1 MKIQPLLP
9 GLLLTG
15 AVAVLGVQPARAQVT
30 QLTDVQLEATPSGL
44 RVILQT
50 ADGSSPQVSTSSD
63 NQTLLI
69 DLSNAQL
76 NLSSGQP
83 FRQDNP
89 VAGISAVTVSPL
101 DSNRVRV
108 AVIGETSVPTV
119 EVVTTPQGLVLSL
132 TAQTPARPETVPD
145 GETKP
150 TAGTEELEEIEI
162 VVTATRT
169 EEAIEN
175 VPRTVRVITREEI
188 QQQTSLSRNLA
199 DILANTVPGLGPRN
213 NLLRSDG
220 QSLRGRNPA
229 ILIDGVSQTSNN
241 SFSPNLSFIS
251 PDAIERIEVV
261 PGPSS
266 VYGQGATGGII
277 NIITRRPKEG
287 KPTSTVA
294 VGVNAAAGG
303 DAFFRGDSIG
313 TYFEYGLSG
322 AEGNLDYLI
331 SLSRNEVN
339 TFYDAEGDRIP
350 NGNLSPDDTETLA
363 VLGKVGVNFTE
374 QQRLQFSV
382 NHTRNLREVN
392 SVSDRS
398 ILDIDGSQK
407 TPAIEREI
415 DFRGTEDPRAISTNI
430 NLNYSNANLL
440 GSQIQATAYYRQSE
454 YGERGAFDER
464 GDGFFE
470 GIIRTRQSDE
480 VFGGRLQINSP
491 IVNGLSL
498 LWGADYEKQQNGT
511 TLLEFFDSQRF
522 DSSGGE
528 IAQKISEGVYVPP
541 YDLNSLGLFAQLR
554 WEPSDRW
561 ILSGGVRH
569 ERFKLKVDEYTP
581 LYDSTFER
589 YEGPPIP
596 SGERD
601 FDDTVFNIGAVYKA
615 TPQVSLFANFS
626 QGYLVPG
633 VGFSALGFPAPGFS
647 IGDDLQALQPQKVN
661 NYEIGVRGNWNRV
674 QASLAGFYNYSSLG
688 SSLIN
693 RPDDTF
699 EIVRAPQRNYGFEA
713 TLDWQPA
720 RSWKLGSTVGYTI
733 GEIDEGDTGEFKD
746 LISFQVQPLKLTAYV
761 EHQTTPG
768 WRNRLQLLYVGNR
781 DRGFEDGLD
790 PVAIEDY
797 VVLDF
802 ISSIQIGM
810 GALEIGVQNLLNNQY
825 QSVNRQVAG
834 GFNELN
840 NYAEPGRTLS
850 LNYRITF

>member
-15 AVAVLGVQPARAQVT
+15 AVTVLGVQPAWAQVT

-44 RVILQT
+44 KVILQT

-69 DLSNAQL
+69 DVSNAQL
-76 NLSSGQP
+76 NLPSGEP
-83 FRQDNP
+83 FRRDNP
-89 VAGISAVTVSPL
+89 VAGITAVTVTPL
-101 DSNRVRV
+101 DNNRVRV

-119 EVVTTPQGLVLSL
+119 EVATTPQGLVLSV
-132 TAQTPARPETVPD
+132 TAETPASPETATED
-145 GETKP
+145 ETEP
-150 TAGTEELEEIEI
+150 TAETEELEEIEI

-169 EEAIEN
+169 EETIQN
-175 VPRTVRVITREEI
+175 VPRTVRVITQEEI
-188 QQQTSLSRNLA
+188 QQQAASSRNLA

-241 SFSPNLSFIS
+241 SYSPSLSFIS

-277 NIITRRPKEG
+277 NIITRRPREG
-287 KPTSTVA
+287 KPTSTIA

-303 DAFFRGDSIG
+303 DAFFKGDSIG
-313 TYFEYGLSG
+313 TYFQYGLSG
-322 AEGNLDYLI
+322 AEGKFDYLI
-331 SLSRNEVN
+331 NLSRNEVN

-350 NGNLSPDDTETLA
+350 NGNLSPDDTETIA

-374 QQRLQFSV
+374 EQRLQFSI

-392 SVSDRS
+392 SISDRS
-398 ILDIDGSQK
+398 ILDIPDRQK
-407 TPAIEREI
+407 TPALDREI
-415 DFRGTEDPRAISTNI
+415 DFRGTDSPRAISTNI
-430 NLNYSNANLL
+430 NLNYTHANLL
-440 GSQIQATAYYRQSE
+440 GSQIQANAYYRQSE

-480 VFGGRLQINSP
+480 VFGGRLQINTP
-491 IVNGLSL
+491 IVNRLSL

-511 TLLEFFDSQRF
+511 TLVEFFDRDIF

-528 IAQKISEGVYVPP
+528 IAQKIDEGVYVPP

-554 WEPSDRW
+554 WDVSDRL

-581 LYDSTFER
+581 LYDSTFVR
-589 YEGPPIP
+589 YEGPPIA

-615 TPQVSLFANFS
+615 TPRVSLFANFA

-661 NYEIGVRGNWNRV
+661 NYEIGVRGNWDNV
-674 QASLAGFYNYSSLG
+674 QVSLAGFYSYSSLFK
-688 SSLIN
+688 
-693 RPDDTF
+693 PD
-699 EIVRAPQRNYGFEA
+699 Q
-713 TLDWQPA
+713 
-720 RSWKLGSTVGYTI
+720 ST
-733 GEIDEGDTGEFKD
+733 
-746 LISFQVQPLKLTAYV
+746 
-761 EHQTTPG
+761 
-768 WRNRLQLLYVGNR
+768 R
-781 DRGFEDGLD
+781 
-790 PVAIEDY
+790 
-797 VVLDF
+797 
-802 ISSIQIGM
+802 
-810 GALEIGVQNLLNNQY
+810 QY
-825 QSVNRQVAG
+825 
-834 GFNELN
+834 L
-840 NYAEPGRTLS
+840 
-850 LNYRITF
+850 